1 MPKDRHSRREESS
14 RRHHKRSPSESS
26 SSSSRSRSPSPSRS
40 PSVSDSASHSPSGS
54 PSASR
59 SPSPSPPPKVA
70 PKKEVKKRAKT
81 AYQYF
86 CDEQRPKL
94 QRKNPEWRLPQLS
107 KELGAM
113 WKGMTDRK
121 KAKYVRMAGGAP
133 AGKTAGKSAV

>member
-26 SSSSRSRSPSPSRS
+26 SSSSRSHS
-40 PSVSDSASHSPSGS
+40 PSVTESASVSASHSL
-54 PSASR
+54 SASR

-94 QRKNPEWRLPQLS
+94 QKKNPEWRLPQLS

-121 KAKYVRMAGGAP
+121 KAKYVRMTGAAP
-133 AGKTAGKSAV
+133 TGKPAGKSAV